1 MHFNIC
7 KQMFETI
14 NQDAED
20 ELEVKR
26 RLTKGKLS

>member
-1 MHFNIC
+1 MHFNNC

-14 NQDAED
+14 NQHVED
-20 ELEVKR
+20 ELEVKG